1 MTKFLVAAT
10 LKYED
15 DSHNWHTADICR
27 YNGVQFLGV
36 DNLKTQVALTFSM
49 YYTST
54 NSDTENPTYTQLTK
68 DDITFADPTGSMKS
82 YQVTPTLVNDPAKK
96 YYTKS
101 STGKYTEVGKDEV
114 NTAIGADKAEIRTD
128 GKAYYFV
135 PIRHLATD
143 ETAVG
148 YYGVVRNHFYKIKL
162 NGIKG
167 FGTPVYDP
175 KKEIDPIVPSYS
187 NTYLAARVQVL
198 QWRIVN
204 QDVSL
209 GE

>member
-1 MTKFLVAAT
+1 M
-10 LKYED
+10 
-15 DSHNWHTADICR
+15 
-27 YNGVQFLGV
+27 QFLGV
-36 DNLKTQVALTFSM
+36 DNLKTQVALTFSK

-54 NSDTENPTYTQLTK
+54 DDGTTHTQLTK

-82 YQVTPTLVNDPAKK
+82 YQVTPTLAADPTGKKK
-96 YYTKS
+96 YFTKS
-101 STGKYTEVGKDEV
+101 STGEYTEVDKDEV
-114 NTAIGADKAEIRTD
+114 NAAIEADKAEIRTD

-135 PIRHLATD
+135 PIRHLGTD

-148 YYGVVRNHFYKIKL
+148 YYGVVRNHFYKINL
-162 NGIKG
+162 TGIKG

-175 KKEIDPIVPSYS
+175 NKEIDPIVPSYS

-204 QDVSL
+204 QNVSL